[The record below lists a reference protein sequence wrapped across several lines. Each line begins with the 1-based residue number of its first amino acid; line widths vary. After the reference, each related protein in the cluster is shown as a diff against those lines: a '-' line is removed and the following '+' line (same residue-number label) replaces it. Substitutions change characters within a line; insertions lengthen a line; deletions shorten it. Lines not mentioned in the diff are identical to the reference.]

1 MRLIW
6 VKGHEDNPRLDSC
19 ALQDKGQERG
29 H

>member
-6 VKGHEDNPRLDSC
+6 VKGHEINPHLDSS
-19 ALQDKGQERG
+19 AFQDKGQERG